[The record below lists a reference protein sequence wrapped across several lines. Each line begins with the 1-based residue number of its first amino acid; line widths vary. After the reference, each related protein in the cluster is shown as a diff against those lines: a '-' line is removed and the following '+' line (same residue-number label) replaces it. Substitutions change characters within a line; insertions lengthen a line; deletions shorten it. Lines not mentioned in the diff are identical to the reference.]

1 MESWE
6 PKQSAGIQNKAVGH
20 IVEPKF
26 TFKVWRIEHTR
37 FLAKSKFLVI
47 VTKTK
52 TLNNEVISKEISWLI
67 GIIGP

>member
-37 FLAKSKFLVI
+37 FLAKSKFLV
-47 VTKTK
+47 KTK
-52 TLNNEVISKEISWLI
+52 AWSKKTNSE
-67 GIIGP
+67 

>member
-1 MESWE
+1 MESRE

-37 FLAKSKFLVI
+37 LLEKSKFLV
-47 VTKTK
+47 KTK
-52 TLNNEVISKEISWLI
+52 AWSK
-67 GIIGP
+67 